1 MSFYSA
7 IRAVVGLLFISV
19 SIAQIPDG
27 LPIDNTTRQ
36 YLESLSPEAL
46 AAILKV
52 FEQALSGQTPASAEV
67 IQAQELYWSY
77 DRSPPVYPT
86 RK

>member
-1 MSFYSA
+1 MSFYAA